1 MGWTKLESACSS
13 VCLGLAVSILLSRVS
28 SICVC
33 ISADNSTL
41 PSLAE
46 ATADELQAG
55 LGAGLFTSVDLVN
68 AYVARIKEVNGSV
81 RAVTELNP
89 DALGIASQLDV
100 ERGNG
105 TVRGPLHGIP
115 ILIKNNIAT
124 NDELGNTAGSYALIG
139 AKVPRDATVVRKLR
153 KAGAIILGKTN
164 LSQWANFRSNNST
177 SGWSAYGGQVIGA
190 YYPNQDPSGSSSG
203 SGVGSALGLA
213 LASLGTETDG
223 SILSP
228 SNKNNL
234 VGIKPSVG
242 LTSRDLVI
250 PISPRQDTVGPMART
265 VKDAAYLL
273 QAIAGVDP
281 SDNYTLA
288 IPNGGSLPDYVAA
301 CRLSALS
308 EARIGVPTNVIEFY
322 NSDGS
327 FDTEVAAFKESLAVL
342 AAAGATVVP
351 DANYTAFSEF
361 VQSQNE
367 TLVLGTDFVANL
379 PTYLSRLTQN
389 PAKVSNLAEVRA
401 FTQSDPREDY
411 PDRDTGIWD
420 AALNSS
426 TPANT
431 SPEVWAAY
439 TANQF
444 LGGAGGLLGALD
456 AHDLDAVVLPTS
468 FSPGISA
475 IIGAPVVTVPLGFY
489 PADASVESQEGARG
503 LVDTAPGVPFGLS
516 FAGRR
521 WSEDA
526 LVGFA
531 YAFEQR
537 TRARADGKPW
547 VSPTT
552 ELGHV
557 LVEGATPPEPCSSG

>member
-1 MGWTKLESACSS
+1 MASLRVLLIS
-13 VCLGLAVSILLSRVS
+13 LFHLAFFLAPAWCRAATTITTT
-28 SICVC
+28 IP
-33 ISADNSTL
+33 ADNSTL

-46 ATADELQAG
+46 ATVDELQAG
-55 LGAGLFTSVDLVN
+55 LGAGLFTSVDLVD
-68 AYVARIKEVNGSV
+68 AYVARTKEVNGSV

-89 DALGIASQLDV
+89 EVLVIASQLDA
-100 ERGNG
+100 ERRNG

-124 NDELGNTAGSYALIG
+124 DDQMENTAGSYALVG

-153 KAGAIILGKTN
+153 KSGAIILGKSN

-177 SGWSAYGGQVIGA
+177 SGWSALGGQVIGA

-213 LASLGTETDG
+213 LAALGTETDG

-234 VGIKPSVG
+234 VGIKPTVG
-242 LTSRDLVI
+242 LTSRELVI

-265 VKDAAYLL
+265 VKDAAYILN
-273 QAIAGVDP
+273 AIAGVDP
-281 SDNYTLA
+281 FDNYTTA
-288 IPNGGSLPDYVAA
+288 IPNNGSLPDYVAA
-301 CRLSALS
+301 CQLSALS
-308 EARIGVPTNVIEFY
+308 GARIGVPTNVIEFY
-322 NSDGS
+322 NRDGTY
-327 FDTEVAAFKESLAVL
+327 DTEVAAFKASLAVL
-342 AAAGATVVP
+342 AAAGATIVP
-351 DANYTAFSEF
+351 DANYTAFSEY

-367 TLVLGTDFVANL
+367 TVVLGADFVANL
-379 PTYLSRLTQN
+379 ATYLSKLTAN
-389 PAKVSNLAEVRA
+389 PAKLGSLAEVRA

-411 PDRDTGIWD
+411 PDRDTGVWD

-426 TPANT
+426 TPADT

-439 TANQF
+439 TANGF
-444 LGGAGGLLGALD
+444 LGGAGGVLGALD

-468 FSPGISA
+468 LSPGISA

-489 PADASVESQEGARG
+489 PANASVVSHKGARG

-521 WSEDA
+521 WSEAA

-531 YAFEQR
+531 FAFEQR
-537 TRARADGKPW
+537 TKARARGKPW

-557 LVEGATPPEPCSSG
+557 LAAKGARPETCSSG